1 MIVQIFEKKNRNINS
16 AKQAVDYLLGKDRDR
31 EKARLLQGD
40 PDLSVKIA
48 QSLEF
53 KNAYTVGC
61 LSFEEENIPEEQKQ
75 EIMHCFEDNFL
86 PMEKDKY
93 NILWVEHRD
102 KNRLELNFF
111 IPNVELETGK
121 RLQPYYHKADLALAD
136 SFKIVINREYGL
148 SDPDDPNKKQNFKIN
163 KNIPTD
169 KKNDIKEIEGIIQS
183 YVETG
188 RINNRSDVV
197 AVLNDMGL
205 EVARETKSS
214 ISIRDGNRNI
224 RLKGAYFEREFD
236 AKRANS
242 TRQATSPERSRD
254 NNERYQRAVI
264 TLQQRRTKRAEQF
277 ATKYQR
283 KNTRDGCNVRENGL
297 YDSRNRSENLQRSN
311 REIDRN
317 INDTN
322 RGADEEISTRA
333 SETAQSNTQH
343 NQQCSYENSYL
354 SDDCDSKH
362 FSDSNNSDVD
372 LSECAEEREERITR
386 TNQNIPGIHGRSE
399 YSYMSDGGQQATLL
413 RGSSRA
419 IQESDLRRQERGLLR
434 DTARNSAETEQ
445 KRQIEDGNANRTN
458 FVERIR
464 EYYERARAIYSE
476 LKDRFK
482 QFRTQYSDIDEEVR
496 RVDRATRA
504 TRSINEQL
512 SATSRRV
519 EQTVDNVTAV
529 NQQIAHRQ
537 QVQAQRESQYYNNS
551 RDDDMSIGY

>member
-16 AKQAVDYLLGKDRDR
+16 AKQAVDYLLGKDRER

-75 EIMHCFEDNFL
+75 EIMRCFEDNFL

-121 RLQPYYHKADLALAD
+121 RIQPYYHKADLALAD
-136 SFKIVINREYGL
+136 SFKIVINHEYGL
-148 SDPDDPNKKQNFKIN
+148 SDPDDPSKKQNFKIN
-163 KNIPTD
+163 KNIPAD

-214 ISIRDGNRNI
+214 ISIKDGKRNI

-242 TRQATSPERSRD
+242 TRQATSTERSRD

-264 TLQQRRTKRAEQF
+264 TLQQRRTQRAEQF
-277 ATKYQR
+277 AQKYQR
-283 KNTRDGCNVRENGL
+283 RNNGNGCNVREDGFG
-297 YDSRNRSENLQRSN
+297 DSRNRSEDLQTSN
-311 REIDRN
+311 RKIDRN

-322 RGADEEISTRA
+322 RRADEEISSRA
-333 SETAQSNTQH
+333 RETAQSNTQH
-343 NQQCSYENSYL
+343 NQQYSYENSYL

-362 FSDSNNSDVD
+362 SSDSNNSDVD
-372 LSECAEEREERITR
+372 LSERSEEREERITSA
-386 TNQNIPGIHGRSE
+386 NESVSGIHGRSE
-399 YSYMSDGGQQATLL
+399 YSYVSNEGRHEQILHRDRPEIQAQSLW
-413 RGSSRA
+413 
-419 IQESDLRRQERGLLR
+419 RQERGLLR
-434 DTARNSAETEQ
+434 DTARSSTETESEE
-445 KRQIEDGNANRTN
+445 RQIDNDNANRTN
-458 FVERIR
+458 FVERVR
-464 EYYERARAIYSE
+464 EYYKRARAIYSE

-482 QFRTQYSDIDEEVR
+482 QFRAQYSDIDEEVR
-496 RVDRATRA
+496 RVDTATRT

-512 SATSRRV
+512 SATSQRV
-519 EQTVDNVTAV
+519 ERTIDNVIAV
-529 NQQIAHRQ
+529 SEQIAHKQ
-537 QVQAQRESQYYNNS
+537 QEQTYYHDNS
-551 RDDDMSIGY
+551 RDDDMSVGY